1 MYINIYL
8 VFSAILLFIIL
19 IYIIVNLY
27 RKNSTYENWVYE
39 LNESL
44 SDVLI
49 RWNAIDTKQMF
60 EKDDEVGVVYGG
72 IGDIMKDIETRTTNN
87 GQQTETS
94 RN

>member
-49 RWNAIDTKQMF
+49 RWNTIDTKQMF

>member
-27 RKNSTYENWVYE
+27 KKNSTYENWVYE

-44 SDVLI
+44 SDVL
-49 RWNAIDTKQMF
+49 RNWNTIDSKQMF
-60 EKDDEVGVVYGG
+60 EKDDEVGVVYEG
-72 IGDIMKDIETRTTNN
+72 IDDIMKDIETRTTKN
-87 GQQTETS
+87 G
-94 RN
+94 